1 MIILFLT
8 VCLGLAG
15 AQILQDGQCEA
26 IALQNNFELHKF
38 TGNWHGLRGN
48 SILQNGD
55 CSYINITPT
64 SSGNYQY
71 TVEVGYVEASTRKE
85 IRGTA
90 VAEGSSASLNLTLEG
105 KSTDFNVINTDYDN
119 YALVYSCEN
128 VGDKQRNVYIW
139 ELARETSFS
148 DETFTSLVEQTIAS
162 NFGLTPMELSIT
174 SHSEA
179 ICNVETLNG
188 PVIIPGTCDQNV
200 PFMEKLNLS
209 RFSGE
214 WRLIASYYNERQS
227 GECNHAVY
235 TVQDTHLAI
244 ENRHVLNRELLT
256 TSGSAVFA
264 SNEENGKLRVT
275 VGSNT
280 RDYWILTTDY
290 ESYALAYSCENLAN
304 NQRRIN
310 SWKLSRTN
318 ELTPKAVTDI
328 DTVVNQVAVLDNS
341 RYITTNQSSS
351 ACFYYPVL
359 NPNEPVILPGQCDL
373 EIPAVGN
380 FNFTRFE
387 GEWLLLS
394 SYYNA
399 RQSGECNR
407 ARYTNRG
414 TTMGIVNSHVT
425 DRLRSISTGTASTT
439 AESGKLIVNV
449 GTNSA
454 APFWI
459 LATDY
464 ENHALAYSC
473 ENLPNNRQRISSW
486 KLSRSDTFSARDN
499 EIMNNVI
506 NSVDVL
512 NNRYYND
519 VDQSDKACFHYPTLL
534 KDEPVILPGQCEV
547 NVPVIPSLNLTKFSG
562 EWRLVSSYYNERQS
576 GECNHAIYS
585 VQQTGLSLQ
594 NRHVLN
600 RQLFTTSGT
609 IAFASTDRNGKL
621 RATVGSNTRDY
632 WILNTDYDSYALAYS
647 CENLEN
653 NQQRIYSWK
662 LSRTNSLTA
671 EANETINEIID
682 TVDALHE
689 SYFTKADQ
697 SVSACFHYPDIQVNE
712 PVIFEGQCNQNI
724 LVTNNFSLERF
735 SGEWR
740 LIASYYNE
748 RQSGECNHAVYTVQ
762 DTHLAIENRH
772 VLNRELLTTSG
783 SAVFASNEENGKLR
797 VTVGSN
803 TRDYWILTTDYESYA
818 LAYSCENLANNQ
830 RRINSWK
837 LSRTNEL
844 TPKAVTDIDT
854 VVNQVAV
861 LDNSRYITTNQ
872 SSSACFYYPVL
883 NPNEPVI
890 LPGQCDLE
898 IPAVGNFNFTR
909 FEGEWLLLS
918 SYYNARQSGECNRA
932 RYTNR
937 GTTMG
942 IVNSHV
948 TDRLRSISTGTA
960 STTAESGKLIVN
972 VGTNSAAPFWILATD
987 YENHA
992 LAYSCENLPN
1002 NRQRISSWK
1011 LSRSDTFS
1019 ARDNEIMNNV
1029 INSVDVLNNR
1039 YYNDVDQSDK
1049 ACFHYPTLLKDEPVI
1064 LPGQCEVN
1072 VPVIPSLNLTKFSG
1086 EWRLVSSYYNERQSG
1101 ECNHAIYSVQQ
1112 TGLSLQNRHVLNRQ
1126 LFTTSGTIAFAS
1138 TDRNGKLRATVG
1150 SNTRDYW
1157 ILNTD
1162 YDSYALAY
1170 SCENLENNQQR
1181 IYSWKL
1187 SRTNSLTAEANET
1200 INEII
1205 DTVDALHESYFTKA
1219 DQSVSACFHY
1229 PDIQVNEPVIF
1240 EGQCNQNILVTN
1252 NFSLERFSGEW
1263 RLIASYYNERQSGE
1277 CNHAVYTVQDTHL
1290 AIENRHVLNRELL
1303 TTSGSAVFASN
1314 EENGKLRVTVGS
1326 NTRDY
1331 WILTTDYESYAL
1343 AYSCENL
1350 ANNQRRINSWKL
1362 SRTNELTPKAVTDID
1377 TVVNQV
1383 AVLDNNRYIATN
1395 QSSSACFYYPVLNP
1409 NEPVILP
1416 GQCDLEI
1423 PAVGNFNFTR
1433 FEGEWLLLSSYYNA
1447 RQSGECN
1454 RARYTNRGT
1463 TMGIVNSHVTDRL
1476 RSISTGTASTTA
1488 ESGKLI
1494 VNVGTNSAAPFWILA
1509 TDYENHA
1516 LAYSCENLPN
1526 NRQRISSWKLGRS
1539 DTFSA
1544 RDNEIMNNVINSVDV
1559 LNNRYYNDVDQSD
1572 KACFHYPTLLKDEP
1586 VILPGQCEVNVPVIP
1601 SLNLTKFSG
1610 EWRLVSSYYN
1620 ERQSGECNHAI
1631 YSVQQT
1637 GLSLQNRHVL
1647 NRQLFTTSGTIAFAS
1662 TDRNGKL
1669 RATVGS
1675 NTRDY
1680 WILNTDYDSY
1690 ALAYSCENLENNQQR
1705 IYSWKLS
1712 RTNSLT
1718 AEANE
1723 TINEIID
1730 TVDALHESYFTKA
1743 DQSVSACF
1751 HYPDIQVNEPV
1762 IFEGQCN
1769 QNILVTNNFSLERFS
1784 GEWRLI
1790 ASYYNERQ
1798 SGECNH
1804 AVYTVQDTHLA
1815 IENRHVL
1822 NRELLTTSGSA
1833 VFASNEENGKLRVTV
1848 GSNTRDYWILTTDY
1862 ESYALAY
1869 SCENLAN
1876 NQRRINSWKL
1886 SRTNE
1891 LTPKA
1896 VTDIDTVV
1904 NQVAVLDNNRYI
1916 ATNQSSSACFYYP
1929 VLNPNEPVILPG
1941 QCDLEIPAVG
1951 NFNFTRFEGEWLLL
1965 SSYYNARQSGEC
1977 NRARYTNRGTTMG
1990 IVNSHVTD
1998 RLRSISTGTASTTAE
2013 SGKLIV
2019 NVGTNSAA
2027 PFWILA
2033 TDYENHALAYSC
2045 ENLPN
2050 NRQRISSW
2058 KLGRSDTFSAR
2069 DNEIMNNVINS
2080 VDVLNNRYYNDVDQ
2094 SDKACFHYPTLLKDE
2109 PVILPGQCEVNVPV
2123 IPSLNL
2129 TKFSGEWRLVSSYYN
2144 ERQSGEC
2151 NHAIYSVQQT
2161 GLSLQNR
2168 HVLNRQLFT
2177 TSGTIAFAS
2186 TDRNGKLRAT
2196 VGSNTR
2202 DYWILNTDY
2211 DSYALAYSC
2220 ENLENNQQRIYSWKL
2235 SRTNSLT
2242 AEANETINEIIDTVD
2257 ALHESY
2263 FTKAD
2268 QSVSACFHYP
2278 DIQVNEPVIFE
2289 GQCNQNILVTNNF
2302 SLERFSGE
2310 WRLIETYYNERQ
2322 RGVCNKANY
2331 AVQGDTLNIINS
2343 HVVGDSLLTV
2353 AGTGRFASQTVRD
2366 AKLLVTVGTRSSDF
2380 WILDTDYDSYAL
2392 AYSCQN
2398 LDSNEYRVF
2407 SWKLSRNDSLSADA
2421 IERINRVY
2429 DRVPELNDRFFSDV
2443 DQSVAACFYMPEID
2457 ESKPVVFKGQCDQT
2471 IQVIRD
2477 FDANRYMGQ
2486 WYDIESYPSSFQ
2498 YGTCNSAFYTRQG
2511 NFVDVVN
2518 TQVVNGTISVRQGV
2532 GSFVENERT
2541 SKLSLNFGSTPRDY
2555 WVLSTDYSTYALVYS
2570 CLNIDEQNMQVGAWK
2585 LSKTRQLTQSAQ
2597 TTINNRMDNIRVLD
2611 SRYFIERDHTSAGCT
2626 FNNEIQQG
2634 DPVYLQGTCPTNVSP
2649 VANFNMTQFVGTWY
2663 EVEIYPTELWG
2674 GQCSLQQFFTAGAD
2688 SLSFTSRGVN
2698 NQELVEISGTAS
2710 RVSGSENGQL
2720 TITLET
2726 DTGTVSVPFTVL
2738 SVEYQDY
2745 ALAYGCVQLTNNL
2758 RRVYSWKLSRSR
2770 TLSSNAN
2777 TGINAIVLANDL
2789 VNRYYVKV
2797 DHSNAGCFF
2806 LPDTPLGQPVIL
2818 PGQCD
2823 PNIHVVDNFT
2833 IDGFLGRW
2841 RLISSYY
2848 THRQSGECNQLDY
2861 SREGTT
2867 IRVRNMHIIDSE
2879 LRTVSGSA
2887 TVSADGTGKLR
2898 VSVSTRTVD
2907 FWILATD
2914 YENYALAYSC
2924 SNVNADQM
2932 RVYSWKLSRTTT
2944 LGDTA
2949 EAAINN
2955 VVDQINVLNER
2966 FYATTDNSGDA
2977 CFYYP
2982 PVDSSRPVVFDG
2994 QCDPNIS
3001 VVRNFQSN
3009 LFLGEWYDIE
3019 SYPSTFQYGT
3029 CNTARYSANGNNI
3042 LVNNTQIID
3051 GVVSVRVADGV
3062 FSEGNNVGKL
3072 KVNFGSADRDYWI
3085 LVTDYNSYAL
3095 VYSCLNLD
3103 DKTKQVGT
3111 WKLSRN
3117 RQLSETALSV
3127 INSTMSTIRELDQRF
3142 FIKRNHTE
3150 AGCFYHRDQS
3160 QTSVIFSGR
3169 CDTTI
3174 SAVPNFNL
3182 TAFQGVWH
3190 EIQAYPSE
3198 MMTGECLSQEYSQ
3211 GSGSAL
3217 NVVQRNVR
3225 HETLFERTGVVTQ
3238 TSNDNS
3244 GKLLITVQGG
3254 LGATIPFWVLSTDY
3268 TDYAL
3273 AYGCVDLIN
3282 NERQVYSW
3290 KLSRHQQL
3298 SAAANIQIENV
3309 KASIPVLDSKYYK
3322 NINQSNAAC
3331 FHLPDFTPG
3340 ESVILPGQCDANIP
3354 VERNFDAQRYSG
3366 VWYQIEKYFQRF
3378 ETGGNCTGA
3387 RYTLDSD
3394 TGVVTVLNWQVVNG
3408 IMDTIEGTATV
3419 NSTDGSAK
3427 LRVRL
3432 PIRSSDPNNPEF
3444 RETNLYVL
3452 NTDYTSYSL
3461 AYSCVNLEGNRRQ
3474 VSAWKLSRAR
3484 TMSDAGNAA
3493 INAYM
3498 ANRQELQNSYFVA
3511 VDQSDSCPEPSSAT
3525 LVKNSIIMIAM
3536 LCISLVY
3543 MS

>member
-861 LDNSRYITTNQ
+861 LDN
-872 SSSACFYYPVL
+872 
-883 NPNEPVI
+883 
-890 LPGQCDLE
+890 
-898 IPAVGNFNFTR
+898 
-909 FEGEWLLLS
+909 
-918 SYYNARQSGECNRA
+918 
-932 RYTNR
+932 
-937 GTTMG
+937 
-942 IVNSHV
+942 
-948 TDRLRSISTGTA
+948 
-960 STTAESGKLIVN
+960 
-972 VGTNSAAPFWILATD
+972 
-987 YENHA
+987 
-992 LAYSCENLPN
+992 
-1002 NRQRISSWK
+1002 
-1011 LSRSDTFS
+1011 
-1019 ARDNEIMNNV
+1019 
-1029 INSVDVLNNR
+1029 
-1039 YYNDVDQSDK
+1039 
-1049 ACFHYPTLLKDEPVI
+1049 
-1064 LPGQCEVN
+1064 
-1072 VPVIPSLNLTKFSG
+1072 
-1086 EWRLVSSYYNERQSG
+1086 
-1101 ECNHAIYSVQQ
+1101 
-1112 TGLSLQNRHVLNRQ
+1112 
-1126 LFTTSGTIAFAS
+1126 
-1138 TDRNGKLRATVG
+1138 
-1150 SNTRDYW
+1150 
-1157 ILNTD
+1157 
-1162 YDSYALAY
+1162 
-1170 SCENLENNQQR
+1170 
-1181 IYSWKL
+1181 
-1187 SRTNSLTAEANET
+1187 
-1200 INEII
+1200 
-1205 DTVDALHESYFTKA
+1205 
-1219 DQSVSACFHY
+1219 
-1229 PDIQVNEPVIF
+1229 
-1240 EGQCNQNILVTN
+1240 
-1252 NFSLERFSGEW
+1252 
-1263 RLIASYYNERQSGE
+1263 
-1277 CNHAVYTVQDTHL
+1277 
-1290 AIENRHVLNRELL
+1290 
-1303 TTSGSAVFASN
+1303 
-1314 EENGKLRVTVGS
+1314 
-1326 NTRDY
+1326 
-1331 WILTTDYESYAL
+1331 
-1343 AYSCENL
+1343 
-1350 ANNQRRINSWKL
+1350 
-1362 SRTNELTPKAVTDID
+1362 
-1377 TVVNQV
+1377 
-1383 AVLDNNRYIATN
+1383 NRYIATN

-1526 NRQRISSWKLGRS
+1526 NRQRISSWKLSRS

-2597 TTINNRMDNIRVLD
+2597 TAINNRMDNIRVLD

-2777 TGINAIVLANDL
+2777 TGINAIVLANRDL

-2806 LPDTPLGQPVIL
+2806 LPDTPLGQPVIF

-3127 INSTMSTIRELDQRF
+3127 INSTMSTIKELDQRF